1 MNLAQYI
8 ENQPVEKRV
17 SFIKKLAK
25 RVGLSP
31 VTISSM
37 RCGQRRI
44 TPDNA
49 VLLEKASNGQMTRKE
64 LCPKVFN

>member
-1 MNLAQYI
+1 MNLVQYI
-8 ENQPVEKRV
+8 ESQDVSDRV
-17 SFIKKLAK
+17 SFIKKLASK
-25 RVGLSP
+25 VGLSH

-44 TPDNA
+44 TPENA
-49 VLLEKASNGQMTRKE
+49 ILLEKASKGQMTRKE